1 MSSFRTS
8 LKKNDIQE
16 GKLTR
21 VDVND
26 KSLVLTN
33 IQSKYY
39 AMGSVYSHGGPLEE
53 GTLERHQGIFDIR
66 IAKASPKINWVTDLK
81 SYEVIVD
88 NKSGEISI
96 NTG

>member
-1 MSSFRTS
+1 MSTFNTS

-16 GKLTR
+16 DKLTR

-39 AMGSVYSHGGPLEE
+39 AMDSVYSHEGCSLEE
-53 GTLERHQGIFDIR
+53 GTLEGRELTCPWHQGIFDIR
-66 IAKASPKINWVTDLK
+66 IAKASPRINWVTDLK
-81 SYEVIVD
+81 SYC
-88 NKSGEISI
+88 
-96 NTG
+96 